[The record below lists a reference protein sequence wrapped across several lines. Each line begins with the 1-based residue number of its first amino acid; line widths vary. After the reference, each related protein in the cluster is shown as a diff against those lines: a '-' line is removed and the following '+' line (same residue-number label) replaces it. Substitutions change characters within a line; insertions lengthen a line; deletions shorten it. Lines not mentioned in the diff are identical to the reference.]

1 MELGK
6 TLMKENNVNAL
17 SKAIHP
23 RHGLVWSDG
32 KAIYLGPLIISS
44 DTLQNTTSNRLGEFD
59 NVDSVC
65 WSGDID
71 STTCFMSV
79 VHQNN
84 VTVWKVSGSTPK
96 LGFKQVRRINV
107 KPIQQGVLWN
117 PKCDV
122 LCLFSKNQVSFY
134 FNHLTK
140 KGSYAFPPLV
150 SGKITSGCWSN
161 DGNKLLVC
169 IGSSLLIYTWSDIEN
184 SLSDFTPSAW
194 TLPKSDG
201 NVTAIVPISQ
211 DKYVCCVDLPLERL
225 CQNQDVFLMPEL
237 PANLSR
243 HDSKEKRRE
252 DLIKATKSSSIKE
265 NLLNLPKNPEA
276 VINDS
281 SQLVYFQINDDARS
295 SVRLNTI
302 SLQGLVSPD
311 LLAHEPSGCII
322 VGSNSQN
329 CLQIFTL
336 TDLNLIKSSEIVLQ
350 KSQRPKGI
358 CCPYNSLRESQNGV
372 LVLVGQPTKKDAL
385 FPSATTEC
393 QFDLTIYYYP
403 VKPEKTLQHFQ
414 SHSGIPEV
422 KNIRAS
428 SDLRA
433 KSISES
439 ALQNVKLTNDATN
452 SQEHI
457 KIRFNNTDS
466 NQSSKILV
474 SSLDDSTDS
483 NSILETQKTHFK
495 DITPKFHNEDLE
507 IINHQSEKKK
517 SRTRNVKVKGEKQF
531 DEENGTEYISKKTQ
545 IVHFGKES
553 ETEQS
558 CKNKDQ
564 CKNNINGTSETDRI
578 ATDEISTEYETEK
591 TFQNNANR
599 AVNVKNE
606 DDYTSSVQTHSAN
619 LTVLEDS
626 LSDHGLPSSSLS
638 MCSDDNYEF
647 LEKVVEGQ
655 KDQIEELQKK
665 VKKLSKLVDQSSV
678 IEMTKYQTPE
688 KPDSVKITC
697 LYESGTS
704 LTRKFL
710 LDNGRLQLAEIK
722 RAFKLDYI
730 ALLIDEEPIVLGANI
745 DGYIPL
751 KFTPGVTLNIIGE
764 NKTSDIVSANED
776 VCSLLQKDP
785 ITGATKC

>member
-6 TLMKENNVNAL
+6 ALMKENNVNAL

-32 KAIYLGPLIISS
+32 KAIYLVPLIISS
-44 DTLQNTTSNRLGEFD
+44 NTLQNTTSNRLGEFD

-65 WSGDID
+65 WSKDID
-71 STTCFMSV
+71 PTTCFMSV

-96 LGFKQVRRINV
+96 LGFKQVRKINV

-169 IGSSLLIYTWSDIEN
+169 IGSSLLIYTWTDIEN

-211 DKYVCCVDLPLERL
+211 NKYVCCVDLPLERL

-276 VINDS
+276 IINDS
-281 SQLVYFQINDDARS
+281 SQLIYFQINDDARS
-295 SVRLNTI
+295 SVRLNTT

-311 LLAHEPSGCII
+311 LLTHEPSGCII

-329 CLQIFTL
+329 SLQIFTL
-336 TDLNLIKSSEIVLQ
+336 TDSSLIKSSEIVLQ

-358 CCPYNSLRESQNGV
+358 CCPYSSLRESQNGV
-372 LVLVGQPTKKDAL
+372 LVLVGQPAKKDVL
-385 FPSATTEC
+385 FPSATTES

-414 SHSGIPEV
+414 SHLGIPEV
-422 KNIRAS
+422 KNIKAS

-439 ALQNVKLTNDATN
+439 ALQNVKVTNDTPN
-452 SQEHI
+452 SQEHNI
-457 KIRFNNTDS
+457 KIHLDNTDS

-474 SSLDDSTDS
+474 SSLDGSTDS
-483 NSILETQKTHFK
+483 NILETQKTHFK
-495 DITPKFHNEDLE
+495 DITPKFHNDLE
-507 IINHQSEKKK
+507 IINNQSEKKK
-517 SRTRNVKVKGEKQF
+517 SRMKQVKVKGEKQF
-531 DEENGTEYISKKTQ
+531 DEENGTEYISKKAQ
-545 IVHFGKES
+545 IAHISKES

-564 CKNNINGTSETDRI
+564 CKINLNGTSDTNQI
-578 ATDEISTEYETEK
+578 ATDKISTQFETEK
-591 TFQNNANR
+591 TVQNNSNR

-606 DDYTSSVQTHSAN
+606 VAYTSSVQTHSAN

-626 LSDHGLPSSSLS
+626 LSDLGLPSSSLS

-647 LEKVVEGQ
+647 LEKVVESQ

-665 VKKLSKLVDQSSV
+665 VKNLSKLVDKSSV
-678 IEMTKYQTPE
+678 IEITKYQTPE

-697 LYESGTS
+697 LYESGSS
-704 LTRKFL
+704 LTKKFL

-730 ALLIDEEPIVLGANI
+730 ALVIDEEPIVLGANI

-764 NKTSDIVSANED
+764 NKTSDIVSTNEN
-776 VCSLLQKDP
+776 VCSLLRKDP